1 MRKLISTVLLAATS
15 VIAFAQGS
23 ETSTAIIRLREGDV
37 AQAKMYIDKAY
48 EVTMAK
54 RAKGETISEKI
65 DSKFWYYRG
74 EIYFQIHISKK
85 PELSELS
92 ANPLNIATESFIEL
106 FKIDVNQ
113 RYSKEGK
120 EKFMFCVNG
129 YVNKAFDAIERKEW
143 IEAMNFFE
151 TAYSLKQTPE
161 FGNVID
167 TLTLYNAGLMAQFG
181 EDYDNAIRINR
192 ELINMNYGGATTY
205 VVLAQLYKSKGDIE
219 GSFNAVQEGRVIYP
233 SDKDLLIEEVNYHIK
248 NNDKEKALSTLE
260 LAIAAD
266 PNNALLHNAYGTILL
281 QLGDEDKAET
291 ALLQAV
297 ALNDSIAEA
306 YYSLGA
312 IQVERA
318 NVLVEKMNAKGIKEA
333 DYNKLKAQQKKH
345 FEDSL
350 PYFERA
356 LFLNP
361 EDIYTLDALKV
372 VYYKL
377 DMDEKSMEMKKR
389 LDALKG

>member
-1 MRKLISTVLLAATS
+1 MKKFISTMLLAAVVQLS
-15 VIAFAQGS
+15 FGQGA
-23 ETSTAIIRLREGDV
+23 ETSTAIIRLREGDI
-37 AQAKMYIDKAY
+37 AQAKTYIDKAY

-54 RAKGETISEKI
+54 RAKGEAISEKI

-74 EIYFQIHISKK
+74 EIYFQIHISNK
-85 PELSELS
+85 PEIKALSSNALD
-92 ANPLNIATESFIEL
+92 IATESFQEQ
-106 FKIDVNQ
+106 FKVDVNQ
-113 RYSKEGK
+113 RYTKEGK
-120 EKFMFCVNG
+120 EKFVFCVNG

-143 IEAMNFFE
+143 IEAMNNFE
-151 TAYSLKQTPE
+151 TAYALKQTPE
-161 FGNVID
+161 FGNVTD

-192 ELINMNYGGATTY
+192 ELIKMNYGGATTY
-205 VVLAQLYKSKGDIE
+205 VVLAQLYKSKGDLE
-219 GSFNAVQEGRVIYP
+219 GSYSAVQEGRVKYP
-233 SDKDLLIEEVNYHIK
+233 SDKDLLIEEVNYYIK

-266 PNNALLHNAYGTILL
+266 PKNALLYNAYGTILL
-281 QLGDEDKAET
+281 QLGDEDKAEA

-318 NVLVEKMNAKGIKEA
+318 NALVEPMNAKGIKEA
-333 DYNKLKAQQKKH
+333 DYNKLKAQQKAY
-345 FEDSL
+345 FEASL

-389 LDALKG
+389 IDALKG